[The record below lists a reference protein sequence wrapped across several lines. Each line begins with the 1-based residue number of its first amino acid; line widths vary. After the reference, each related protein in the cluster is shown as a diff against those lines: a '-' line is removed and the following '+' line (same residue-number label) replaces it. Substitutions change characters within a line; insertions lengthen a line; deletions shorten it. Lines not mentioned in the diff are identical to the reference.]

1 MISFEK
7 NSFESYKN
15 ILDNFK
21 KNSIIF
27 DITGMNT
34 IKKISLVYLENKL
47 RKILPNDYQ
56 GKRFSGME
64 VLFQFYK

>member
-1 MISFEK
+1 MLSIEK
-7 NSFESYKN
+7 NSFESYRS

-21 KNSIIF
+21 KNSVIF

-34 IKKISLVYLENKL
+34 IKKISAKHLENKL
-47 RKILPNDYQ
+47 SKILPNEYQ